1 MKKRSLFLLMVV
13 LSAMF
18 AVSVS
23 SVSAQD
29 TDIDSMT
36 NEQLLLLMQSIL
48 QKLEQGETSVPTDE
62 TAPSEAA
69 AGPLAVNETETGLFE
84 IYENKKL
91 IVEALPSYMFIQP
104 TQAPKPEKGPNK
116 PDNGGS
122 NNNDDTGFC
131 PPRTPCKPGSD
142 IYCNYYI
149 TPAGNCV
156 CMCG

>member
-36 NEQLLLLMQSIL
+36 NEQLLLLMQSVL
-48 QKLEQGETSVPTDE
+48 QTLEQGETSVPTDE
-62 TAPSEAA
+62 AAPSEAA
-69 AGPLAVNETETGLFE
+69 AGPLAVDETETELFE

-91 IVEALPSYMFIQP
+91 IFLLQ
-104 TQAPKPEKGPNK
+104 K
-116 PDNGGS
+116 
-122 NNNDDTGFC
+122 
-131 PPRTPCKPGSD
+131 
-142 IYCNYYI
+142 
-149 TPAGNCV
+149 
-156 CMCG
+156 